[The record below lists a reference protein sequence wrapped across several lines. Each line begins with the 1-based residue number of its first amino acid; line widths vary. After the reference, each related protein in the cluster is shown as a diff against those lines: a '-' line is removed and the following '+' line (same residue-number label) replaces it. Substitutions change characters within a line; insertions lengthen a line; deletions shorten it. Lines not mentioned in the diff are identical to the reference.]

1 MSNQENRCLDIP
13 TQKLLFESGSER
25 EEAPGKAAYWMQSM
39 TDQGIK
45 YNQSLHEGSGLSRQ
59 YADKTLQVECGQH
72 VNPSDN
78 AYTLIAHK
86 GNIGIDASKGHIL
99 ISASQITLDA
109 SDIVIKGSS
118 IKIGEDGTSNID
130 LVASNINVSPNCGN
144 IGVHL
149 KICNKFKA
157 LSTSYV
163 QGEMDKLV
171 SGVSKASTGGLV

>member
-1 MSNQENRCLDIP
+1 MANQENRTVEIVN
-13 TQKLLFESGSER
+13 QKLLFESGTEVVGV
-25 EEAPGKAAYWMQSM
+25 AGKTAYILKSQTS
-39 TDQGIK
+39 DEVH
-45 YNQSLHEGSGLSRQ
+45 YNQSLHEGSGLSRH

-78 AYTLIAHK
+78 AYTLVAHK